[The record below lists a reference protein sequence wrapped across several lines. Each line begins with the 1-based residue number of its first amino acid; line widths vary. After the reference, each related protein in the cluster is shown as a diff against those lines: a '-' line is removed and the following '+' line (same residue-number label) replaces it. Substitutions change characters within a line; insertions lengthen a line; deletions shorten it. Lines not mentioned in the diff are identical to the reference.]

1 MMPTREEAKHTRR
14 KRILRAARDLVRETE
29 KTGFSMR
36 ALAERA
42 DVSLVTPYNL
52 LGSKQAIM
60 FALLDEDIQQYARRL
75 RRSKKNELEL
85 IFEAVT
91 LGRKFF
97 EKEPE
102 YYRTVL
108 FAVYNDGGR
117 EYRSMFRGPRR
128 ALWSSLVEAAVEAK
142 YLKPEVDTDAFS
154 INLAL
159 IYFAA
164 ILDWVAGEM
173 SLEEMEI
180 RTQYGFALSLLAV
193 AMPRHRDQIHGHL
206 MKMQGKLGRLSSAR
220 RKSEKGSETQA
231 KADDPAAGGRVKAA
245 GAS

>member
-1 MMPTREEAKHTRR
+1 MATREEAKHGRR

-60 FALLDEDIQQYARRL
+60 YALLDEDIQQYAQRL
-75 RRSKKNELEL
+75 GRSKKDELEL

-128 ALWSSLVEAAVEAK
+128 ALWRSLVEGAVAAG
-142 YLKPEVDTDAFS
+142 YLSSEVDPDAFS
-154 INLAL
+154 SNLAL
-159 IYFAA
+159 IFFAA
-164 ILDWVAGEM
+164 ILDWVSGEM
-173 SLEEMEI
+173 TLEEMDI
-180 RTQYGFALSLLAV
+180 RTQYGFALSLLAF
-193 AMPRHRDQIHGHL
+193 ATPDHRERLHSHL
-206 MKMQGKLGRLSSAR
+206 IKMQGKLKKYAGTAVPAR
-220 RKSEKGSETQA
+220 
-231 KADDPAAGGRVKAA
+231 
-245 GAS
+245 

>member
-1 MMPTREEAKHTRR
+1 MPTREEAKRGRR

-29 KTGFSMR
+29 QTGFSMR

-60 FALLDEDIQQYARRL
+60 YALLDEDLQEYAKRL
-75 RRSKKNELEL
+75 ARSRKDPLDL
-85 IFEAVT
+85 FFEAVT
-91 LGRKFF
+91 LGRRFF

-128 ALWSSLVEAAVEAK
+128 ALWRSLVEGAVSEA
-142 YLKPEVDTDAFS
+142 YLSGEVDADTFAS
-154 INLAL
+154 NLAL

-164 ILDWVAGEM
+164 ILEWVSGEIT
-173 SLEEMEI
+173 LEEMDS
-180 RTQYGFALSLLAV
+180 RAQYGFALALLAV
-193 AMPRHRDQIHGHL
+193 ATSDYRERLHVHAL
-206 MKMQGKLGRLSSAR
+206 KMQRKL
-220 RKSEKGSETQA
+220 RKFANRTSIN
-231 KADDPAAGGRVKAA
+231 R
-245 GAS
+245 

>member
-1 MMPTREEAKHTRR
+1 MPTREEAKHSRR

-60 FALLDEDIQQYARRL
+60 FALLDEDIQHYARRL
-75 RRSKKNELEL
+75 GRSRKNELEL

-128 ALWSSLVEAAVEAK
+128 ALWSSLVEAAVAAK

-154 INLAL
+154 VNLAL
-159 IYFAA
+159 IYFSA

-193 AMPRHRDQIHGHL
+193 ATAKHRKQIHDHL
-206 MKMQGKLGRLSSAR
+206 MKMQNRLGRYANAR
-220 RKSEKGSETQA
+220 RRLDQVSGERTA
-231 KADDPAAGGRVKAA
+231 AAG
-245 GAS
+245 